1 MRSANGTLSRILCYG
16 GFNGHARGRLAMRP
30 MTLSDAGRVHEW
42 LSSEEIF
49 RYVHWRFDSYEETR
63 RNVERWLED
72 GDSLYLMLLQEGR
85 EIGFI
90 HLEAYDPYRRQ
101 LWLSL
106 IILDPELLDQGI
118 GTRTLEFLMNRLGTS
133 GLIDRVLLMVGV
145 DNGRAERVYRRVGF
159 NEIDQRQVAFFN
171 GPVVDQRIME
181 CELPPEASWSLK
193 LSTADKPKGSGAGLP
208 MEYADEADD

>member
-1 MRSANGTLSRILCYG
+1 
-16 GFNGHARGRLAMRP
+16 
-30 MTLSDAGRVHEW
+30 
-42 LSSEEIF
+42 
-49 RYVHWRFDSYEETR
+49 VHWRFDSYEETR
-63 RNVERWLED
+63 RNGERLLED

-85 EIGFI
+85 EIGII

-101 LWLSL
+101 LWPSL
-106 IILDPELLDQGI
+106 ILLDPVLPDQGI

-193 LSTADKPKGSGAGLP
+193 LS
-208 MEYADEADD
+208 